1 MPSRSHRA
9 PLALL
14 CLLLSAS
21 PAAAEKLH
29 ITSDPPGATV
39 EINGVPAGTT
49 PLDKDFPGGYFHRTR
64 TTLGAR
70 LQHALIVRVTLKG
83 YATKEMLVTEGP
95 MTWIALNGRNH
106 GDYFLIKS
114 DRFHLSLE
122 PISQVFTGALSE
134 REPRGSIA
142 AAVIP
147 ASGAAIPMA
156 VELSL
161 EEIVRRAKPAV
172 VFLKGLE
179 KSGTGFFVT
188 ETGVIATNAHVAR
201 GEESLLALLP
211 DGRQLEARVVY
222 VDADLDIALAK
233 IDAQQTP
240 SLPLAEAA
248 FVRQGENVIAIG
260 NPGDAML
267 FSVTKGIV
275 SAVGRFGAAGPGTW
289 IQTDTPINPGNS
301 GGPLVNSRGEVIGIN
316 TQKLVKKNVNGIG
329 FALSATDLL
338 AVLHRFYPAAPL
350 TTVAIATPQIP
361 PRSASEHSASS
372 ANSAAITALSPI
384 ATTAELDESAAPVT
398 PLATAAPE
406 GTGTIVVT
414 SDPDNAEIYIDD
426 KFVGSAPAT
435 LKLPQ
440 GTHIIVIK
448 SPGYPEWR
456 RIIEILKS
464 SKVSLKANLDGNLR

>member
-201 GEESLLALLP
+201 GETSLLAVLP
-211 DGRQLEARVVY
+211 SGVQLNAKVVY
-222 VDADLDIALAK
+222 VDADLDIALVK
-233 IDAQQTP
+233 IDSP
-240 SLPLAEAA
+240 PPDFVSPFVVLAEAA
-248 FVRQGENVIAIG
+248 TVQQGESVLAIG
-260 NPGDAML
+260 CPGDAML
-267 FSVTKGIV
+267 FSAAKGIV
-275 SAVGRFGAAGPGTW
+275 SAVGKFASAGPGTW
-289 IQTDTPINPGNS
+289 IQTDAPINPGNS
-301 GGPLVNSRGEVIGIN
+301 GGPLVNSHGEVIGLN
-316 TQKLVKKNVNGIG
+316 TQKLIKKNVTGIG
-329 FALSATDLL
+329 FALSSSDLL
-338 AVLHRFYPAAPL
+338 RSSAVFTRKKPNRPPRCPKPAPL
-350 TTVAIATPQIP
+350 RRNFPHPLSTPIHPQPLRPPMPLAPSHSANLPARKSSSTTNSSVIFP
-361 PRSASEHSASS
+361 PRSPSPSALIFS
-372 ANSAAITALSPI
+372 LC
-384 ATTAELDESAAPVT
+384 T
-398 PLATAAPE
+398 PRVQPH
-406 GTGTIVVT
+406 GCGI
-414 SDPDNAEIYIDD
+414 S
-426 KFVGSAPAT
+426 
-435 LKLPQ
+435 
-440 GTHIIVIK
+440 K
-448 SPGYPEWR
+448 S
-456 RIIEILKS
+456 
-464 SKVSLKANLDGNLR
+464 